1 MERKFDA
8 KDSSSDCCTR
18 DCIRTRFINNVNNEV
33 TGPILCKKALMVPD
47 AAVTAV
53 SLQGYTWKDGKD
65 VVHLSINHFVL
76 FVLVVMKRT
85 IKC

>member
-1 MERKFDA
+1 MPKTPVQTAVLVTAF
-8 KDSSSDCCTR
+8 
-18 DCIRTRFINNVNNEV
+18 RTRRINNANSEV
-33 TGPILCKKALMVPD
+33 IRPTLCKTALEVSE

-53 SLQGYTWKDGKD
+53 SLQGVTWKDGKD

-76 FVLVVMKRT
+76 FVLVVIKGI

>member
-1 MERKFDA
+1 MPKTPVQTAVLVTAF
-8 KDSSSDCCTR
+8 
-18 DCIRTRFINNVNNEV
+18 RTRFINNVNNDV
-33 TGPILCKKALMVPD
+33 IRPTVCKKALKVSV

-65 VVHLSINHFVL
+65 VIHLSINHFVL
-76 FVLVVMKRT
+76 FVLVVIKGT